1 MPAPLEWSS
10 SRRNQ
15 QAVVLDAT
23 GRELARWN
31 RDWPIR
37 GQRPTDRRVVVAHTQ
52 SSSGTWRLDGFHHQ
66 RSQCIDLRAPAGV
79 KVAGDFPTCETD
91 PGWLAGNLRPF
102 GSCTGGMLVA
112 YGVARQTATTVR
124 FTFANAKPVTA
135 QTIHARPASP
145 EASISSN
152 CRPATGIRTTALSQ
166 DGTMITSSLLAGCHG

>member
-152 CRPATGIRTTALSQ
+152 CRPAP
-166 DGTMITSSLLAGCHG
+166 LASARPRSARMAR